1 LPFDLTVPILLDEA
15 LFRWGWVTEPA
26 MKIAVL
32 THDMHPDVFTNSR
45 LLLDAATGFAERGH
59 EVTFYSALPSSKD
72 PEPVFSSGISVV
84 RHWSPRF
91 DRVGIKRRITNSA
104 VVAFLIFIRLLFTRK
119 PTVMLVDTTS
129 SFLGP
134 CAWAISR
141 IRGHRYVYLA
151 TELYPD
157 AAVALGVIRPGGI
170 VQRIWDFSNRRV
182 YGRASQV
189 IVIGPRLRNH
199 VARHIRGGAEAEKLR
214 VVHNWSDPDEM
225 KPVEKSDNWWVNEQ
239 GLEGKFIVLYSG
251 NMGLSHDLGTLIDAA
266 EILKDR
272 DDLRIVLIG
281 QGPSKQKLVASAEEK
296 NLANVMFL
304 PYQPVEVL
312 PFSLTS
318 GDLSVVTL
326 APKMD
331 HLTIPSKLYPAMA
344 GGQAILAL
352 MGPGTDVGEM
362 VIEYDIGIRVTQ
374 GDAIALADELIRLL
388 DDPELVQSLKSRSR
402 RVFEENF
409 TREKSISSYLSILEE
424 ASGS

>member
-1 LPFDLTVPILLDEA
+1 
-15 LFRWGWVTEPA
+15 
-26 MKIAVL
+26 
-32 THDMHPDVFTNSR
+32 
-45 LLLDAATGFAERGH
+45 
-59 EVTFYSALPSSKD
+59 
-72 PEPVFSSGISVV
+72 
-84 RHWSPRF
+84 
-91 DRVGIKRRITNSA
+91 
-104 VVAFLIFIRLLFTRK
+104 
-119 PTVMLVDTTS
+119 
-129 SFLGP
+129 
-134 CAWAISR
+134 
-141 IRGHRYVYLA
+141 
-151 TELYPD
+151 
-157 AAVALGVIRPGGI
+157 
-170 VQRIWDFSNRRV
+170 
-182 YGRASQV
+182 
-189 IVIGPRLRNH
+189 
-199 VARHIRGGAEAEKLR
+199 
-214 VVHNWSDPDEM
+214 M

-388 DDPELVQSLKSRSR
+388 DDPELVQSLKSRSL